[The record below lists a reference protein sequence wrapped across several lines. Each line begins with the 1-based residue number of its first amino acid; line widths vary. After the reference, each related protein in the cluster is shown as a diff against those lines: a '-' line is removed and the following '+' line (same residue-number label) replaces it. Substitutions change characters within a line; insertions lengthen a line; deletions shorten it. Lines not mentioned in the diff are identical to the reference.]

1 MLTPTVTEKHHM
13 CPHVAREAMPKVS
26 MPGTVADRVR
36 ASLIAVPE
44 PKAPR

>member
-1 MLTPTVTEKHHM
+1 MLTPTVIEKHHM

-26 MPGTVADRVR
+26 MPDRVR

-44 PKAPR
+44 PKSPR